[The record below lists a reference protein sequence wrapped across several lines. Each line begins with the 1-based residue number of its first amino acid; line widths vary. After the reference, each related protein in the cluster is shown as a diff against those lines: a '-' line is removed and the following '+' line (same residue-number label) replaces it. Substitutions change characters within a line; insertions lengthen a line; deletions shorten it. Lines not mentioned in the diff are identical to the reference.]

1 MPPGKIVGMEMV
13 WVLVAAV
20 LGAATGGVVV
30 RLVLRAQAGALRARD
45 DAADAAA
52 RSEVADARRE
62 ASAARS
68 ELSDARREAADA
80 RTELA
85 RQVAQS
91 ERSRADVA
99 EAQARAAE
107 AMGEAAEVS
116 SRLAAAVAERDA
128 ARQRADE
135 LAGDREAM
143 VAQFKVLSS
152 ETLERQ
158 GKSADASAEQRLR
171 ATELLMKPVQ
181 DSLEAFNRRLGEVEQ
196 ERVRLTTE
204 LVGQV
209 TSVRDTGE
217 RLRHETR
224 ALVTALRKPHVRGNW
239 GEQQL
244 KRVVEISGMVDHCD
258 FVTQQTTSTT
268 AEQVIRPDLKV
279 LLDGDRF
286 VWVDSKV
293 PLSAFIDAH
302 ETDDDAVRERSLQ
315 LFAKNVR
322 THIDQLSAKSY
333 FKSDPGTPEFV
344 VLFLASEALA
354 AEAFSQAP
362 DLNEYAGARNIVLAS
377 PTTLIAMLKAVAYGW
392 KQAALAESA
401 AEVSALARE
410 LYDRL
415 GTLGGHFDRI
425 GRSLTASVRA
435 YNEAVGSIE
444 GRVFPTARRLRDLH
458 VASKQLDEVHAVEA
472 AVRPITAP
480 ELVENAAQVTPM
492 IGSRRDDDETAALVR
507 PQPALDELLAH
518 ESAAADPSRTRRTAG

>member
-1 MPPGKIVGMEMV
+1 MDMV
-13 WVLVAAV
+13 ALVIAAG
-20 LGAATGGVVV
+20 LGALVGGLVV
-30 RLVLRAQAGALRARD
+30 RQLMLARATSSRAEGE
-45 DAADAAA
+45 AAA
-52 RSEVADARRE
+52 ANVRSEVAIAHQQV
-62 ASAARS
+62 SAAR
-68 ELSDARREAADA
+68 AEAADA
-80 RTELA
+80 RAEAAAARAELA
-85 RQVAQS
+85 RAGT
-91 ERSRADVA
+91 DVA
-99 EAQARAAE
+99 DARAE
-107 AMGEAAEVS
+107 AAAAQVEAAEVS
-116 SRLAAAVAERDA
+116 ATLAAAQAHRDA
-128 ARQRADE
+128 ALARAAE
-135 LAGDREAM
+135 LGADRESM
-143 VAQFKVLSS
+143 VNQFKLLSA

-158 GKSADASAEQRLR
+158 GRSADASAEQRLR
-171 ATELLMKPVQ
+171 ATEQLMRPVRE
-181 DSLEAFNRRLGEVEQ
+181 SLEAFHARLAEVEK
-196 ERVRLTTE
+196 ERVRLSTE

-209 TSVRDTGE
+209 QSVQATGE

-224 ALVTALRKPHVRGNW
+224 SLVTALRKPHVRGHW

-244 KRVVEISGMVDHCD
+244 RRVVEISGMLEHCD
-258 FVTQQTTSTT
+258 FVTQQTTSTS
-268 AEQVIRPDLKV
+268 ADQVIRPDLKV
-279 LLDGDRF
+279 LLDDDRF

-293 PLSAFIDAH
+293 PLSAFLDAH

-333 FKSDPGTPEFV
+333 FKSDVGTPEFV

-377 PTTLIAMLKAVAYGW
+377 PTTLIALLKAVAYGW

-401 AEVSALARE
+401 AEVSGLARE

-415 GTLGGHFDRI
+415 STMGGHFDRV

-458 VASKQLDEVHAVEA
+458 VTGKQLDQVNPVEA

-480 ELVENAAQVTPM
+480 ELVENAVSVTPM
-492 IGSRRDDDETAALVR
+492 IGARRDLDEGLTR
-507 PQPALDELLAH
+507 PQPALDELV
-518 ESAAADPSRTRRTAG
+518 AADSPPTAPSRTRRSAG

>member
-1 MPPGKIVGMEMV
+1 MEMV
-13 WVLVAAV
+13 ALVVTAAA
-20 LGAATGGVVV
+20 LGALVGALVV
-30 RLVLRAQAGALRARD
+30 RQLMLARATSARAD
-45 DAADAAA
+45 DEAAA
-52 RSEVADARRE
+52 ANTRSEVAMAHQQAAASRAEAADARAE
-62 ASAARS
+62 ASAAR
-68 ELSDARREAADA
+68 A
-80 RTELA
+80 ELA
-85 RQVAQS
+85 RAGT
-91 ERSRADVA
+91 DVA
-99 EAQARAAE
+99 EARAE
-107 AMGEAAEVS
+107 AASAQVEAAEVS
-116 SRLAAAVAERDA
+116 AALAAAQAQRDA
-128 ARQRADE
+128 AVTRANE
-135 LAGDREAM
+135 LASDRDSM
-143 VAQFKVLSS
+143 IAQFKVLSA
-152 ETLERQ
+152 EILERQ
-158 GKSADASAEQRLR
+158 GKTADASAEQRLR
-171 ATELLMKPVQ
+171 ATEQLMRPVRE
-181 DSLEAFNRRLGEVEQ
+181 SLEAFHTRLAEVEK

-209 TSVRDTGE
+209 QTVQATGE

-244 KRVVEISGMVDHCD
+244 KRVVEISGMVEHCD
-258 FVTQQTTSTT
+258 FITQQTTSTT

-302 ETDDDAVRERSLQ
+302 ETDDDTVRERSLQ

-362 DLNEYAGARNIVLAS
+362 DLNEYAGERNIVLAS
-377 PTTLIAMLKAVAYGW
+377 PTTLIALLKAVAYGW

-415 GTLGGHFDRI
+415 GTLGGHFDRV

-458 VASKQLDEVHAVEA
+458 VTSKQLDQVNAVEA
-472 AVRPITAP
+472 AVRPLTAP
-480 ELVENAAQVTPM
+480 ELVENAVGVTPM
-492 IGSRRDDDETAALVR
+492 IGARRDDDEGLTR
-507 PQPALDELLAH
+507 PQPALDELV
-518 ESAAADPSRTRRTAG
+518 AADSPPPPSRSRRTAG

>member
-1 MPPGKIVGMEMV
+1 MEMV
-13 WVLVAAV
+13 AFVVIAAG
-20 LGAATGGVVV
+20 LGALVGGLVV
-30 RLVLRAQAGALRARD
+30 RQLMLARATSARADDEAAAANTRAEVAMAHQQAAASRAE
-45 DAADAAA
+45 AADARA
-52 RSEVADARRE
+52 E
-62 ASAARS
+62 ASAAR
-68 ELSDARREAADA
+68 A
-80 RTELA
+80 ELA
-85 RQVAQS
+85 RAGT
-91 ERSRADVA
+91 DVA
-99 EAQARAAE
+99 EARAE
-107 AMGEAAEVS
+107 AASAQVEAAEVS
-116 SRLAAAVAERDA
+116 AALAAAQAQRDA
-128 ARQRADE
+128 AVTRANE
-135 LAGDREAM
+135 LAADRDSM
-143 VAQFKVLSS
+143 IAQFKVLSA
-152 ETLERQ
+152 EILERQ
-158 GKSADASAEQRLR
+158 GKTADASAEQRLR
-171 ATELLMKPVQ
+171 ATEQLMRPVRE
-181 DSLEAFNRRLGEVEQ
+181 SLDAFHTRLAEVEK

-209 TSVRDTGE
+209 QTVQATGE

-322 THIDQLSAKSY
+322 THIDQLAAKSY

-362 DLNEYAGARNIVLAS
+362 DLNEYAGERNIVLAS
-377 PTTLIAMLKAVAYGW
+377 PTTLIALLKAVAYGW
-392 KQAALAESA
+392 RQAALAESA

-415 GTLGGHFDRI
+415 GTLGGHFDRV

-458 VASKQLDEVHAVEA
+458 VTSKQLDQVNAVEA
-472 AVRPITAP
+472 AVRPITSP
-480 ELVENAAQVTPM
+480 ELVENAVGVTPM
-492 IGSRRDDDETAALVR
+492 IGARRDDDEGLTR
-507 PQPALDELLAH
+507 PQPALDELV
-518 ESAAADPSRTRRTAG
+518 AADSPPAAPSRSRRTAG